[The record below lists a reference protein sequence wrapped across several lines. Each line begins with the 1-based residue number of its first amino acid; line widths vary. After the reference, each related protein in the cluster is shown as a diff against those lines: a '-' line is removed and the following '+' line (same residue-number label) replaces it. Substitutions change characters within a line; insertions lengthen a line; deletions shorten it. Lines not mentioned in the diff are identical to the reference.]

1 MELSHLF
8 STVVFLIS
16 AIHLTYT
23 LGGLLWARP
32 VEADVW
38 SEKRA
43 SLCRDDWYLFF
54 HCSAL
59 WGTSQDTPAP
69 RSGAVQQILQTNSP
83 SQPSRPRPRPRAGA
97 TF

>member
-1 MELSHLF
+1 MELSQLF
-8 STVVFLIS
+8 SAVVFLIS

-43 SLCRDDWYLFF
+43 SLSRDDWYLFF

-59 WGTSQDTPAP
+59 WGTSQGTPAP
-69 RSGAVQQILQTNSP
+69 RSGAVQQILQTSSP
-83 SQPSRPRPRPRAGA
+83 NQPSRPRPRAGA
-97 TF
+97 AF